1 MIRKLTFL
9 VFRNNYRFNAL
20 GNFAKSA
27 RYGDILL
34 IVLGGQI
41 KSIFGRIL
49 HYFKLG
55 KFISIDGDPFLFDEK
70 RSINLWLGG
79 TSMKISKT
87 YKNLSNNFV
96 TIENPLIS
104 KEKKLFQIYPMI
116 KKTSLIRKNPKI
128 VFMGK
133 IFFKPGNPNLINSKD
148 LAENQKELVNN
159 FSLIDDESFWLKITS
174 NQDNYIKFENYK
186 IIKTFLR
193 EKIILE
199 INKKFGKYFSIYGED
214 YKKIGIEFLK
224 PVYNKKKLNDLYNG
238 NICLDTGSILA
249 SSSLH
254 PRSIQIIESGGLLVQ
269 SKQQDSEFIWGKMSE
284 KVVLNKLDNLLEIIE
299 NYLSDEKLCNETF
312 NMLFEKFKNSKIKMS
327 ENLNKFL
334 FN

>member
-1 MIRKLTFL
+1 MFKKIIFLTF
-9 VFRNNYRFNAL
+9 RNKHRFNAL
-20 GNFAKSA
+20 GNFAKSKK
-27 RYGDILL
+27 YKDIFL

-41 KSIFGRIL
+41 KSIIGKFL
-49 HYFKLG
+49 YYFKLG
-55 KFISIDGDPFLFDEK
+55 KFISIDGDPFLFDK
-70 RSINLWLGG
+70 NCSINLWLGG
-79 TSMKISKT
+79 TSMKINKK
-87 YKNLSNNFV
+87 YKNLNNNFV
-96 TIENPLIS
+96 NIENPLIL

-116 KKTSLIRKNPKI
+116 KKTSFIRKNPKI

-133 IFFKPGNPNLINSKD
+133 IFFKPGSPNLINSKN
-148 LAENQKELVNN
+148 LAENQSELVNN
-159 FSLIDDESFWLKITS
+159 FSLIDNENFWLKINS

-224 PVYNKKKLNDLYNG
+224 PVYNNKKLNNLYKG
-238 NICLDTGSILA
+238 NICLDTGSILG

-269 SKQQDSEFIWGKMSE
+269 SKQHDSEFIWGEMSE
-284 KVVLNKLDNLLEIIE
+284 KVVLNKLDNLLDILEK
-299 NYLSDEKLCNETF
+299 YLSNEKLCNEIL
-312 NMLFEKFKNSKIKMS
+312 NMLFEKFKNSEIKMYK
-327 ENLNKFL
+327 NLNKLL